1 MKLNELLGGD
11 FPEIAAQL
19 TDGRGDIDIRGITA
33 DSRKVEPGSLFVAL
47 SGTKADGASF
57 IVDAISKGAAAVVS
71 EHAVAGSSV
80 PVLETST
87 PRRALAL
94 AAARFY
100 GRQPGTMVAV
110 TGTAGKTSVASFTRQ
125 IWAHAGYAA
134 AMIGTTGV
142 IAPGRN
148 DYGSLTTPDPVS
160 LHQLLAELAGEGV
173 THAAMEASSHGLDQS
188 RLDGVKLAAAGFTNL
203 GRDHMDYH
211 PTVEDYMAAKMRLF
225 DTLMPKGSPA
235 VIFADGEWSGK
246 AIEAAAKAG
255 QDIRTVGRKGDFLTL
270 KRVEHFRHK
279 QIAEVHID
287 GEIFE
292 VHLPLA
298 GDFQISNAL
307 VAAGLAISTGVSP
320 KVAMAALDRLTGASG
335 RLELVGHTADGALA
349 YVDYAHKPDA
359 LENVLTSVRP
369 FTTGRVIV
377 VFGCGGDRD
386 KGKRP
391 IMGEI
396 ATRLADVVIVT
407 DDNPRSEVP
416 ATIRS
421 EIMAAAPGATE
432 IGDRAEAIK
441 AAVAMLTSGDT
452 LIVAGKGHEEGQTVG
467 SFTLPF
473 SDHAELKKALE
484 ANAGGR

>member
-1 MKLNELLGGD
+1 MKIKDLIGTD

-19 TDGRGDIDIRGITA
+19 GPATGETEITAITA
-33 DSRKVEPGSLFVAL
+33 DSRRVVPGALFVAL
-47 SGTKADGASF
+47 SGSKADGKAF
-57 IVDAISKGAAAVVS
+57 IEDAISRGAAVV
-71 EHAVAGSSV
+71 VADGGSPGNGSV
-80 PVLETST
+80 PVLAATT
-87 PRRALAL
+87 PRRVLAI
-94 AAARFY
+94 AAANFHAH
-100 GRQPGTMVAV
+100 QPKTMVAV

-125 IWAHAGYAA
+125 IWAHCGHPA

-160 LHQLLAELAGEGV
+160 LHQLLAELADAGV
-173 THAAMEASSHGLDQS
+173 THAAMEASSHGLDQH
-188 RLDGVKLAAAGFTNL
+188 RLDGVRLSAAGFTNL

-225 DTLMPKGSPA
+225 DGVLPKGSPA
-235 VIFADGEWSGK
+235 VIFSDDSWSAQ
-246 AIEAAAKAG
+246 AIAAAKAAG
-255 QDIRTVGRKGDFLTL
+255 HEVLTVGRKGDYLSL

-279 QIAEVHID
+279 QIAEIHVGD
-287 GEIFE
+287 EIFE
-292 VHLPLA
+292 VHVPLA

-307 VAAGLAISTGVSP
+307 VAAGLAMSTGISA
-320 KVAMAALDRLTGASG
+320 KQAMAALDKLQGASG
-335 RLELVGHTADGALA
+335 RLELVGQTKDGALA

-359 LENVLTSVRP
+359 LENVLSSVRP
-369 FTTGRVIV
+369 FTTGRIVV

-391 IMGEI
+391 LMGEI

-416 ATIRS
+416 QVIRG
-421 EIMAAAPGATE
+421 EIMDAAPGATE
-432 IGDRAEAIK
+432 IGDRAEAIR
-441 AAVAMLTSGDT
+441 AAVAMLKAGDT

-467 SFTLPF
+467 SVTLPF
-473 SDHAELKKALE
+473 SDHAELKKAL
-484 ANAGGR
+484 GGQ

>member
-1 MKLNELLGGD
+1 MKIKDLIGKD

-19 TDGRGDIDIRGITA
+19 DTAAGETEITAITA
-33 DSRKVEPGSLFVAL
+33 DSRQVVPGALFVAL
-47 SGTKADGASF
+47 SGNKVDGKAF
-57 IVDAISKGAAAVVS
+57 IDDAVSRGAAAVVTDRRS
-71 EHAVAGSSV
+71 LGNGAVPILAAD
-80 PVLETST
+80 T
-87 PRRALAL
+87 PRRVLAL
-94 AAARFY
+94 AAANFHA
-100 GRQPGTMVAV
+100 RQPQTMVAV

-125 IWAHAGYAA
+125 IWAHCGHPA

-160 LHQLLAELAGEGV
+160 LHALLAELADAGV
-173 THAAMEASSHGLDQS
+173 THAAMEASSHGLDQN
-188 RLDGVKLAAAGFTNL
+188 RLDGVRLSAAGFTNL

-225 DTLMPKGSPA
+225 SDLLPKGAPA
-235 VIFADGEWSGK
+235 VIFADDPWSAQ
-246 AIEAAAKAG
+246 AIAAARAAEHEVL
-255 QDIRTVGRKGDFLTL
+255 TVGRKGDYLSL

-279 QIAEVHID
+279 QIAEIHVGD
-287 GEIFE
+287 EIFE
-292 VHLPLA
+292 VHVPLA

-307 VAAGLAISTGVSP
+307 VAAGLAMSTGISA
-320 KVAMAALDRLTGASG
+320 KQAMAALDKLQGASG
-335 RLELVGHTADGALA
+335 RLELVGQTTDGALA

-359 LENVLTSVRP
+359 LENVLSSVRP
-369 FTTGRVIV
+369 FTTGRIVV

-416 ATIRS
+416 QVIRG
-421 EIMAAAPGATE
+421 EIMAAAKSATE
-432 IGDRAEAIK
+432 IGDRAEAIR
-441 AAVAMLTSGDT
+441 AAVAMLKAGDT

-467 SFTLPF
+467 SVTLPF
-473 SDHAELKKALE
+473 SDHAELKRAL
-484 ANAGGR
+484 GGQ

>member
-1 MKLNELLGGD
+1 MKLNDLIGSD

-19 TDGRGDIDIRGITA
+19 TPETGAIEIESITA
-33 DSRKVEPGSLFVAL
+33 DSRQVVPGSLFVAL
-47 SGTKADGASF
+47 AGSKADGAGF
-57 IVDAISKGAAAVVS
+57 IDDAIARGAAAIVS
-71 EHAVAGSSV
+71 AAGLSRSSSA
-80 PVLETST
+80 PVLLAES
-87 PRRALAL
+87 PRRVLAL
-94 AAARFY
+94 AAARFF
-100 GRQPGTMVAV
+100 GRQPEVMVAV

-125 IWAHAGYAA
+125 IWANSGLAA

-160 LHQLLAELAGEGV
+160 LHKLLAELADAGV
-173 THAAMEASSHGLDQS
+173 THAAMEASSHGLDQN
-188 RLDGVKLAAAGFTNL
+188 RLDGVRLSAAGFTNL

-225 DTLMPKGSPA
+225 DGVLPEGSPA
-235 VIFADGEWSGK
+235 VIFADDAWSAQ
-246 AIEAAAKAG
+246 AIAAAQKG
-255 QDIRTVGRKGDFLTL
+255 GHDVRTVGRKGDYLAL

-279 QIAEVHID
+279 QIAEVHV
-287 GEIFE
+287 GAEIFE
-292 VHLPLA
+292 VHIPLA

-307 VAAGLAISTGVSP
+307 VAAGLAMSTGVP
-320 KVAMAALDRLTGASG
+320 AAAVMAALEKLQGASG
-335 RLELVGHTADGALA
+335 RLELVGHTKNGALA

-359 LENVLTSVRP
+359 LENVLSSVRP
-369 FTTGRVIV
+369 FTTGRVVV

-416 ATIRS
+416 ATIRA

-432 IGDRAEAIK
+432 IGDRAAAIQE
-441 AAVAMLTSGDT
+441 AVAMLQSGDT

-467 SFTLPF
+467 SVTLPF
-473 SDHAELKKALE
+473 SDHVELRNAL
-484 ANAGGR
+484 GGA